1 MIRKLGVLLLTLLAV
16 FSFALPASASGSSQL
31 IIINKSTNTLAF
43 YDNGKLSKVFR
54 VATGKN
60 DSLTPEGTF
69 EIVSKLKNRPY
80 YKLHIPGGSKQNPL
94 GDRWLGLN
102 ARGTYGT
109 TYAIHGN
116 NNSLS
121 IGKYISGGCVRMYNQ
136 DVHWLYDHVNKFT
149 KVKIIH
155 SAKTFDTIALSA
167 GYPLKAKTVTA
178 KPPVKKTGTGS
189 YFWKK

>member
-1 MIRKLGVLLLTLLAV
+1 MSRKLGVFLLTLIIS

-54 VATGKN
+54 VATGRN
-60 DSLTPEGTF
+60 DSFTPEGTF
-69 EIVSKLKNRPY
+69 KIVNKIKNRPY

-116 NNSLS
+116 NNASS

-149 KVKIIH
+149 KVRILH
-155 SAKTFDTIALSA
+155 STKTFDTIARSS
-167 GYPLKAKTVTA
+167 GYALKTQPATA
-178 KPPVKKTGTGS
+178 KPDNKKP
-189 YFWKK
+189 

>member
-1 MIRKLGVLLLTLLAV
+1 MKKIWGLLIAVLLFSAAAV
-16 FSFALPASASGSSQL
+16 PPPVQAADSQL

-43 YDNGKLSKVFR
+43 FDNGKLQKVFK

-69 EIVSKLKNRPY
+69 SIVNKIKNRPY
-80 YKLHIPGGSKQNPL
+80 YKSHIPGGSKLNPL

-116 NNSLS
+116 NNSGS

-136 DVHWLYDHVNKFT
+136 DVHWLFDHVRTYT
-149 KVKIIH
+149 KVKILH
-155 SAKTFDTIALSA
+155 SSKSFPVIAASA
-167 GYPLKAKTVTA
+167 GYKVASAPAAADKR
-178 KPPVKKTGTGS
+178 TGS
-189 YFWKK
+189 FFWKK